1 MVSKKDPN
9 LLGNRS
15 ARPNR
20 ATLRDVAEAAGV
32 SVWTASNTFGNPD
45 RVAEATRERVLAA
58 ADALDYAGPN
68 PGARTLALG
77 RTGMVALIAPQDAQP
92 LLTDPGASL
101 VAQGL
106 LAICDRADLSLVL
119 AGRDGE
125 QAVDGRVFL
134 RNTPDAAA
142 RGPTVVVDTVADGTP
157 SIHAEAA
164 TAAAGL
170 ARLLIDLGHRR
181 IAVIASPGQD
191 DRLEAAGEVLRQ
203 LGPVPV
209 YRTVGAPWPTDAHG
223 EIAARQ
229 ALRATPRPTAI
240 LALSDQLA
248 LGAIGAVQQ
257 MGLKVPDDISI
268 TGLDDLP
275 RSHQRGLTTAWI
287 PYRPMGELAGRVLL
301 ARIAGEPSP
310 PLSPLPAPLV
320 IRGTTAAPPSDSTS

>member
-1 MVSKKDPN
+1 M
-9 LLGNRS
+9 
-15 ARPNR
+15 
-20 ATLRDVAEAAGV
+20 

-77 RTGMVALIAPQDAQP
+77 RTGMVAIIAPQDAQP

-106 LAICDRADLSLVL
+106 LAICDRAGLSLVL

-134 RNTPDAAA
+134 RTIPDAAA
-142 RGPTVVVDTVADGTP
+142 RGPAVVVDTMADGIP

-164 TAAAGL
+164 TAVAAL

-181 IAVIASPGQD
+181 IAVIAGPGQD
-191 DRLEAAGEVLRQ
+191 DRLEAAGEVLRE

-209 YRTVGAPWPTDAHG
+209 Y
-223 EIAARQ
+223 
-229 ALRATPRPTAI
+229 
-240 LALSDQLA
+240 LSL
-248 LGAIGAVQQ
+248 IH
-257 MGLKVPDDISI
+257 I
-268 TGLDDLP
+268 
-275 RSHQRGLTTAWI
+275 
-287 PYRPMGELAGRVLL
+287 
-301 ARIAGEPSP
+301 
-310 PLSPLPAPLV
+310 
-320 IRGTTAAPPSDSTS
+320 